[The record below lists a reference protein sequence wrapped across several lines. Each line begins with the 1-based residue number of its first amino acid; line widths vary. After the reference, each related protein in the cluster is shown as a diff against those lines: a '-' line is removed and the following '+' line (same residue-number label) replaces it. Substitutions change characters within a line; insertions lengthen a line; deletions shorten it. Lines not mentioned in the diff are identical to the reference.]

1 MNFFV
6 EGLQGSGKSTMVR
19 KLSELNPG
27 YTAVRE
33 GECSPVELSWCAY
46 VNSDQY
52 KEILKRYPDLRSEI
66 EEKTH
71 SEGNRNIICYTK
83 IVTDN
88 QAFYQDLE
96 QYEIYNNRVP
106 FDDFRSIVLERYRKW
121 DSDKM
126 IFECSIFQNT
136 IEDMILFRQMPDEEI
151 MAFYRLV
158 REALNGKEYC
168 IIYLKADDIRVNL
181 DVIRKERS
189 DASGNELWYPMMLGF
204 FNDCPYSKVR
214 GLHGDDDLI
223 DHFRHRQD
231 LELRICE
238 EIFPDK
244 SIIFKSKD
252 YTDES
257 IDRVLGELARCGNQF
272 VADVKSYLK

>member
-1 MNFFV
+1 MNYFV

-19 KLSELNPG
+19 KLSELNLG

-33 GECSPVELSWCAY
+33 GEYSPVELSWCAY

-52 KEILKRYPDLRSEI
+52 EEILNRYPDLRSEI
-66 EEKTH
+66 EGKTY
-71 SEGNRNIICYTK
+71 SEGNKKIICYTK
-83 IVTDN
+83 ITTDKR
-88 QAFYQDLE
+88 AFYQDLE
-96 QYEIYNNRVP
+96 HYEIYNNRVP
-106 FDDFRSIVLERYRKW
+106 FDNFRSIVLERYRKW
-121 DSDKM
+121 ISDKM
-126 IFECSIFQNT
+126 IFECSLFQNAV
-136 IEDMILFRQMPDEEI
+136 EDMILFRQASDEEI
-151 MAFYRLV
+151 MAFYRFV
-158 REALNGKEYC
+158 RGVLNGKEYR
-168 IIYLKADDIRVNL
+168 IIYLKTDNVRTNL

-204 FNDCPYSKVR
+204 FNDCPYSKAR

-238 EIFPDK
+238 EIFPDRR
-244 SIIFKSKD
+244 IILRSKD

-257 IDRVLGELARCGNQF
+257 IKQLLSF
-272 VADVKSYLK
+272 SIL

>member
-19 KLSELNPG
+19 KLSELNPD

-33 GECSPVELSWCAY
+33 GEYSPVELSWCAC
-46 VNSDQY
+46 VNSDNY
-52 KEILKRYPDLRSEI
+52 KEILNRYPDLRSEI
-66 EEKTH
+66 GKKTY
-71 SEGNRNIICYTK
+71 SEGDRKIICYTK

-88 QAFYQDLE
+88 RAFYLDLE
-96 QYEIYNNRVP
+96 QYEIYNNRVT

-126 IFECSIFQNT
+126 IFECSLFQNT
-136 IEDMILFRQMPDEEI
+136 VEDMILFRQISDEEI
-151 MAFYRLV
+151 ISFYRHV
-158 REALNGKEYC
+158 REALNGKEYR
-168 IIYLKADDIRVNL
+168 IIYLKADDIRGNL
-181 DVIRKERS
+181 DIIRKERL

-214 GLHGDDDLI
+214 GRQGDDDLI

-238 EIFPDK
+238 EVFPDK
-244 SIIFKSKD
+244 RIILKSKD

-257 IDRVLGELARCGNQF
+257 IKQLLF
-272 VADVKSYLK
+272 VSR

>member
-19 KLSELNPG
+19 KLFEFNPD
-27 YTAVRE
+27 YSAIRE
-33 GECSPVELSWCAY
+33 GEYSPVELSWCAY
-46 VNSDQY
+46 VNNDQY
-52 KEILKRYPDLRSEI
+52 EEILKKHPELRSEI
-66 EEKTH
+66 EGKTF
-71 SEGNRNIICYTK
+71 SEGKRKIICYTK

-88 QAFYQDLE
+88 QAFFQDLE

-204 FNDCPYSKVR
+204 FNDCPYSKAH
-214 GLHGDDDLI
+214 GLRGDDDLI
-223 DHFRHRQD
+223 DHFKHRQD
-231 LELRICE
+231 LEIRICE

-244 SIIFKSKD
+244 SIILRSKD

-257 IDRVLGELARCGNQF
+257 IKQLLSVSIL
-272 VADVKSYLK
+272 

>member
-6 EGLQGSGKSTMVR
+6 EGLQGSGKSTMIQ

-33 GECSPVELSWCAY
+33 GEYSPVELSWCAL
-46 VNSDQY
+46 VNGDQY
-52 KEILKRYPDLRSEI
+52 EEILKKHPDLRSEI
-66 EEKTH
+66 EEKTY
-71 SEGNRNIICYTK
+71 SEGNRKIICYTK
-83 IVTDN
+83 IATDN
-88 QAFYQDLE
+88 RAFYQDLE
-96 QYEIYNNRVP
+96 RYEIYNNRVS

-121 DSDKM
+121 ASDKM

-136 IEDMILFRQMPDEEI
+136 VEDMILFRQMSDEEI

-158 REALNGKEYC
+158 REALNGKKYR

-204 FNDCPYSKVR
+204 FSDCPYSKAR
-214 GLHGDDDLI
+214 GLRGDDDLI

-231 LELRICE
+231 IELRICE

-244 SIIFKSKD
+244 SIILRSKD

-257 IDRVLGELARCGNQF
+257 IKHLLSV
-272 VADVKSYLK
+272 SI